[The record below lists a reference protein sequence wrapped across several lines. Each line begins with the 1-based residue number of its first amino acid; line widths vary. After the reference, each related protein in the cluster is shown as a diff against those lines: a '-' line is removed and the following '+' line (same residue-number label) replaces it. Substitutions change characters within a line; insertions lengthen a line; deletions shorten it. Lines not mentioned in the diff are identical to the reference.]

1 MINFYGCTEN
11 SPRISHY
18 HINSKKN
25 FKGIFPVGKPLNGVK
40 VKIKNLSNSK
50 IGKIFISGSSLM
62 NGYYNLNRI
71 NQQKLLK
78 TGLILV
84 TWDFLIKRIYI

>member
-1 MINFYGCTEN
+1 
-11 SPRISHY
+11 
-18 HINSKKN
+18 
-25 FKGIFPVGKPLNGVK
+25 
-40 VKIKNLSNSK
+40 
-50 IGKIFISGSSLM
+50 M

-84 TWDFLIKRIYI
+84 TWDFLIKKDLYLIGRSDNIFRVGHEKLYPEELESEIKLS